1 MAAGLGPENW
11 ALLALCGV
19 FLGLVS
25 SLLAIEPGFLLMPL
39 LAILLPRLGVPA
51 GAAAPVAIATALA
64 LLVPL
69 SIAGLQPL
77 PRAERRR
84 VAWLSPAILAGAF
97 FGASLVPLIPGPWLL
112 AGFAVTAVI
121 ALLRPPPPMTL
132 TLAVTPPR
140 RPAQPFT
147 AILRS
152 AVSCLFGI
160 GLPLSDGAA
169 AEKAALTLMLA
180 LAAMAA
186 LLTAPPACRGCVGF
200 VFTPALFAIGAAF
213 VLTAPLWRALLGE
226 RLPRSRLRPL
236 AVLAAVSALL
246 AAPLT
251 ISGTRKTAFA
261 ALAPGLC
268 RATPSQR
275 LGLQAARYRD
285 PVFLLA
291 QRLGQDAGL
300 QLCRRK
306 HRRHHFL
313 RWRETLRPIPQSHGH
328 PAGQPRSRSGPLQQ
342 SLANTL
348 AQPTRTS
355 SDPCAPFFMPP
366 RCSSCSAPVL
376 PM

>member
-1 MAAGLGPENW
+1 MAVGLGPENW

-51 GAAAPVAIATALA
+51 EATAPVAIATALA

-69 SIAGLQPL
+69 SIARLQPL

-121 ALLRPPPPMTL
+121 ALLRPPSAITL

-140 RPAQPFT
+140 RRAQPFA
-147 AILRS
+147 AILKS

-169 AEKAALTLMLA
+169 SEKAALTLMLA

-186 LLTAPPACRGCVGF
+186 LLTATPACRGCVGF
-200 VFTPALFAIGAAF
+200 VFMPALFAIGAAF

-226 RLPRSRLRPL
+226 RPPRSRLRPL

-261 ALAPGLC
+261 ALAPELC
-268 RATPSQR
+268 RATPAHR
-275 LGLQAARYRD
+275 LGLQAARTRD
-285 PVFLLA
+285 PIFLLA
-291 QRLGQDAGL
+291 QRLGPRRGL
-300 QLCRRK
+300 AALQAK
-306 HRRHHFL
+306 TPSSSFL
-313 RWRETLRPIPQSHGH
+313 AVARDTAIPQSHGH
-328 PAGQPRSRSGPLQQ
+328 PPGQP
-342 SLANTL
+342 
-348 AQPTRTS
+348 
-355 SDPCAPFFMPP
+355 
-366 RCSSCSAPVL
+366 
-376 PM
+376 